1 MKAFLIS
8 HKILTIMLCIVV
20 LAFALYFVWW
30 QNNDIVVTHYSFASK
45 KVSTGLDGFRIVQIS
60 DLHNKD
66 YGQRLLSHIE
76 TQHPDIIVITGDL
89 IDNRSK
95 NIHPT
100 IDLLEQALRLAP
112 VFYVSGN
119 NEEWSNRYKE
129 LAAQLTEIGVTV
141 LENEAVRVTPKNADV
156 SNSVGFNL
164 IGIVDPEFLK
174 NEAGYVEKRKKSL
187 IKKAIEQNMVAGE
200 NMLAAENLPVDRG
213 ILHVLLA
220 HRPELLEVY
229 AACNVDLVFSGHAH
243 GGQVR
248 LPFVGGLIAPNQ
260 GFFPKYTSGLH
271 VLQNT
276 TMVISRGL
284 GNSIIPLRLFNRPE
298 LVVVT
303 LKGEAVT
310 DKD

>member
-8 HKILTIMLCIVV
+8 HKILTIMFCLVV
-20 LAFALYFVWW
+20 LACALCFLWW
-30 QNNDIVVTHYSFASK
+30 QNNGLVVTHYSFASK

-66 YGQRLLSHIE
+66 YGQRLFSLIE
-76 TQHPDIIVITGDL
+76 TQQPDLIVITGDL
-89 IDNRSK
+89 IDNRSR
-95 NIHPT
+95 NIKPT

-112 VFYVSGN
+112 VLYVPGN
-119 NEEWSNRYKE
+119 NEERSNRYEE
-129 LAAQLTEIGVTV
+129 LVARLTGIGVTV
-141 LENEAVRVTPKNADV
+141 LENEAVYVTPNDTGKASL
-156 SNSVGFNL
+156 SNRIGINL
-164 IGIVDPEFLK
+164 IGIVDPDFLK
-174 NEAGYVEKRKKSL
+174 NEAGYVEERKESL
-187 IKKAIEQNMVAGE
+187 IKEAIKQNMVAGE
-200 NMLAAENLPVDRG
+200 NRLTDEKSPAENG
-213 ILHVLLA
+213 MLHVLLA

-248 LPFVGGLIAPNQ
+248 LPFVGGLVAPHQ

-271 VLQNT
+271 VLRNT

-284 GNSIIPLRLFNRPE
+284 GDSIFPLRLFNRPE

-303 LKGEAVT
+303 MKRPAGS
-310 DKD
+310 

>member
-1 MKAFLIS
+1 MKAFLIR

-45 KVSTGLDGFRIVQIS
+45 KVPIGLDGFRIVQIS
-60 DLHNKD
+60 DWHNKD
-66 YGQRLLSHIE
+66 YGQRLFSHIG

-89 IDNRSK
+89 IDNRSE

-141 LENEAVRVTPKNADV
+141 LENEAVRVIPQNADG
-156 SNSVGFNL
+156 SSVGFNL
-164 IGIVDPEFLK
+164 IGIADPEFLK

-187 IKKAIEQNMVAGE
+187 IKEAIEQNMVAGE
-200 NMLAAENLPVDRG
+200 NMLAADKTPADSG
-213 ILHVLLA
+213 MLHVLLA

-303 LKGEAVT
+303 LEREAVS
-310 DKD
+310 